1 MRISILPSIAVL
13 TLLGACSEN
22 TGPSSEQSR
31 GQVNAGKL
39 GLSSRFNCDLEGYYV
54 QPNAVNAAGEIVG
67 VSDDPDGFLCDNRR
81 GVSIALG
88 NLGGPSGGTGANAIN
103 ASGQVVGWSQTPDE
117 QRHAFV
123 WNKGVMTDLGTLPGD
138 DRSDAKAISDAG
150 QVVGEST
157 RLEGD
162 LPPTS
167 RAFLW
172 KKGVMVDLGTLP
184 GMTWGVAS
192 AINARGQVVGASG
205 TGWPGT
211 DAHAFLWENGK
222 MTRLQGL
229 GGAGSRA
236 TSINAAGQI
245 AGAAETSTGEWHAV
259 VWRAGRVVDLGTG
272 IALAIN
278 NAGVVVGVDAGS
290 AVFWHKGVRGVLE
303 QEDPD
308 IPLYYVA
315 TGINSSGMVVGYGV
329 SETNTSAG
337 VWQIK

>member
-1 MRISILPSIAVL
+1 MRFSILTSLAVL
-13 TLLGACSEN
+13 LSLGACSE
-22 TGPSSEQSR
+22 TTEPSSEQVS
-31 GQVNAGKL
+31 ASKT
-39 GLSSRFNCDLEGYYV
+39 GLNSRFTCEVAGYYV
-54 QPNAVNAAGEIVG
+54 QPTAVNAAGEIVG
-67 VSDDPDGFLCDNRR
+67 VSDPDGFLCDNRR

-88 NLGGPSGGTGANAIN
+88 SLSGPSGATGPNAIN
-103 ASGQVVGWSQTPDE
+103 ASGQVVGWSLTTDE
-117 QRHAFV
+117 QSHAFV

-138 DRSDAKAISDAG
+138 DYSNAKGISDAG

-157 RLEGD
+157 KLEGD

-184 GMTWGVAS
+184 GMTWGVAN

-205 TGWPGT
+205 TGWPGS

-222 MTRLQGL
+222 MTQLQSL

-278 NAGVVVGVDAGS
+278 NAGIVVGTDAGS
-290 AVFWHKGVRGVLE
+290 AVFWRKGVKGVLAQAE
-303 QEDPD
+303 PD
-308 IPLYYVA
+308 IPLYYAA
-315 TGINSSGMVVGYGV
+315 TGINSSGMVVGYEA